1 METDGILKIFERSEC
16 ERGVRYFKFLGDGDS
31 SSYPTVR
38 QAKPYGDEIML
49 KSWNALGISKREL
62 VPPLQTKTKMQCW

>member
-16 ERGVRYFKFLGDGDS
+16 EIGVRYSKFLGDGDS

-38 QAKPYGDEIML
+38 QAKPYGDEIDVEKL
-49 KSWNALGISKREL
+49 ECIGHIQKR
-62 VPPLQTKTKMQCW
+62 VGSAFAN